1 MLRRMRIGGRVNL
14 LIAVPLLALI
24 AVSALGYVALQ
35 RASVRGDDYQALKA
49 AQEVRAD
56 TLPPPAT
63 LLEAWTAVNRIGVIA
78 ASQGFDAQGTVA
90 IGKQLVEIDRA
101 REDFSTAMA
110 RWADAGLPAE
120 VQQSFVVVGSKAGDE
135 FFAAVDDRLMP
146 AIHSGQPEL
155 VLQVVADLQP
165 IYEQQRLAA
174 STGLFWAEN
183 EVIAKEQATDDFI
196 DTVMLYGAAGAALL
210 VLATLLLSVRV
221 RRSIVRPIRGLAEH
235 ATAVAT
241 HDLPEAVDAVAALPA
256 DAPVPK
262 LRPFE
267 VDTRDELAD
276 LARGFNSVQDAA
288 VDLAADQARTRRVV
302 SENIVNIAR
311 RNQALLGRTLGFI
324 STLEQGERDPAALD
338 NLFRI
343 DHLATR
349 MRRNAQSLLVLAGDE
364 PKRLWSQPVPIG
376 DVVRAALSEV
386 ENYGQVEIG
395 DVGSVFVQGSLAPEI
410 SHLMAELLENAT
422 SFSPP
427 TTIVTVVGRTVPDGH
442 QLAIFDHGLG
452 MTEADLAAANERL
465 NTVSSMD
472 KDSNKML
479 GFQVV
484 ARLAARHGIKV
495 MLTSTPGGTGVT
507 AIIRLPNSV
516 LEDPAAR
523 NPEGP
528 LADVGQAAAGL
539 TAQLPVVE
547 HVTVAPVT
555 MADIEPHMITGEMSL
570 SPVAYATPSIPSPAP
585 VPPVAPVMS
594 AAAMPASPAAP
605 SLTADGLPKRV
616 RGAQLPDTGSAALDA
631 PPVRAADEVRDSLA
645 SLQRGIDLGRRD
657 GQS

>member
-1 MLRRMRIGGRVNL
+1 MRIGGRVNL

-35 RASVRGDDYQALKA
+35 RASVRGEDYQALKA

-78 ASQGFDAQGTVA
+78 ASEGFDAQGTVT

-101 REDFSTAMA
+101 RQDFATSMA
-110 RWADAGLPAE
+110 RWSDAALPADVHE
-120 VQQSFVVVGSKAGDE
+120 SFVVAGSKAGDE
-135 FFAAVDDRLMP
+135 FFAAVDDQLLP
-146 AIHSGQPEL
+146 AIHTGKPEQ
-155 VLQVVADLQP
+155 VLKVVAEMQP
-165 IYEQQRLAA
+165 LYEQQRVAA

-221 RRSIVRPIRGLAEH
+221 RRSIVRPIRNLAEH

-241 HDLPEAVDAVAALPA
+241 HDLPEAVAAVASLPA
-256 DAPVPK
+256 DAPVPT

-276 LARGFNSVQDAA
+276 LAHGFNSVQDAA

-324 STLEQGERDPAALD
+324 STLEQGERDPATLD

-364 PKRLWSQPVPIG
+364 PKRLWAQPVPIG

-395 DVGSVFVQGSLAPEI
+395 DVGSVFVQGALAPEI

-452 MTEADLAAANERL
+452 MTDVDLAAANERL

-507 AIIRLPNSV
+507 AIIRLPNAV

-523 NPEGP
+523 RPEGV

-555 MADIEPHMITGEMSL
+555 MADIEPHMITGELAL
-570 SPVAYATPSIPSPAP
+570 SPVAYATPSIPTPAP
-585 VPPVAPVMS
+585 VPPVAPVM
-594 AAAMPASPAAP
+594 APAAP
-605 SLTADGLPKRV
+605 ALTADGLPKRV

-657 GQS
+657 AQS